1 MIAIA
6 IAVAAILF
14 GAHGDTAEG
23 WTTGRLGAPVRWA
36 GRHSYEIYLFH
47 IIVLAA
53 MRNITTKAEL
63 SHAMRLPWLLAFLCA
78 TAFIAK
84 LVSRY
89 VSEPANTALRGWH
102 RRRRAT
108 PAHAIGPD
116 AVRMKREA

>member
-1 MIAIA
+1 MQS
-6 IAVAAILF
+6 
-14 GAHGDTAEG
+14 
-23 WTTGRLGAPVRWA
+23 A
-36 GRHSYEIYLFH
+36 GYFNYCLNVYWSLSVEEVFYLLLPLTCLTLRRTC

-78 TAFIAK
+78 TAFIAM